1 MECLGS
7 KWAGPVTFVAATSFS
22 YMSPT
27 RPTAISVEARGVDFQ
42 CLTLGDGPLAL
53 LLHGF
58 PDSAHSWLPLMERLA
73 DAGWRAVAPF
83 MRGYAPTSV
92 PADGCFQTAA
102 LAADAVAL
110 HDALGGDG
118 DAVIV
123 GHDWGAPATYGA
135 ALLAPER
142 WRRVIGMAVP
152 PGPAIGAA
160 LVGNLAQLKRSWYMF
175 FFQHPLSDMVVA
187 ANDLAYIDML
197 WNDWSPGFDGADAVA
212 ATKDALRDPKNLAA
226 ALGYYRATLGDGK
239 KDPALADLQA
249 RMGSETPSQP
259 LLYLH
264 GVNDGCIGRE
274 VAEFAAATSPATV
287 EVRLVEGAGHFLQL
301 EQPTVVAEHVLG
313 WIS

>member
-1 MECLGS
+1 
-7 KWAGPVTFVAATSFS
+7 
-22 YMSPT
+22 MSPSE
-27 RPTAISVEARGVDFQ
+27 PTSIRVEARGVDFH

-58 PDSAHSWLPLMERLA
+58 PDSAHSWQPLMDRLA
-73 DAGWRAVAPF
+73 NAGWRAVAPF
-83 MRGYAPTSV
+83 MRGYAPTAI

-110 HDALGGDG
+110 HEVLGGDG
-118 DAVIV
+118 NAVVI
-123 GHDWGAPATYGA
+123 GHDWGAPAAYGA

-142 WRRVIGMAVP
+142 WRRVVGMAVP

-160 LVGNLAQLKRSWYMF
+160 LVGNLNQLKRSWYMF
-175 FFQHPLSDMVVA
+175 FFQHPLSDMVVS

-197 WNDWSPGFDGADAVA
+197 WSDWSPGFNGAEAVA
-212 ATKDALRDPKNLAA
+212 ATKNALRDPKNLAA

-239 KDPALADLQA
+239 KDPRLADLQG
-249 RMGSETPSQP
+249 RMGSETPTQP

-274 VAEFAAATSPATV
+274 VAEFAATTSPATV
-287 EVRLVEGAGHFLQL
+287 DVRLVEGAGHFLQL
-301 EQPTVVAEHVLG
+301 EQPNAVAEHVLG